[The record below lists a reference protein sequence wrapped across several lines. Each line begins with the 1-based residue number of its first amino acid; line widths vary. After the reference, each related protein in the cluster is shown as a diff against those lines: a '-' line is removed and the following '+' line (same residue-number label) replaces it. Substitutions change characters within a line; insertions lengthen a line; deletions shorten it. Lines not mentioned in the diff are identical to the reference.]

1 MTEVERI
8 LDQCQ
13 RAFEGNAWHGPAL
26 LELLSE
32 VKSEDAAAHPIA
44 AVHSIWEIV
53 LHIAAWKNACKRRL
67 EGDRAQLTDT
77 EDWPIVKQT
86 TSEKWQDA
94 KDNLLKNH
102 QQLLEAISRL
112 DERRL
117 DTPVIEGMSSVYITL
132 QGVVQH
138 DLYHAGQIAIL
149 KRALGPA

>member
-8 LDQCQ
+8 LDQCR

>member
-8 LDQCQ
+8 LDQCR

-26 LELLSE
+26 LELLSD

-53 LHIAAWKNACKRRL
+53 LHIAAWKNACNRRL

-77 EDWPIVKQT
+77 EDWPIVRQT

-112 DERRL
+112 DEWRL

>member
-8 LDQCQ
+8 LDQCR

-53 LHIAAWKNACKRRL
+53 LHIGAWKNACKRRL